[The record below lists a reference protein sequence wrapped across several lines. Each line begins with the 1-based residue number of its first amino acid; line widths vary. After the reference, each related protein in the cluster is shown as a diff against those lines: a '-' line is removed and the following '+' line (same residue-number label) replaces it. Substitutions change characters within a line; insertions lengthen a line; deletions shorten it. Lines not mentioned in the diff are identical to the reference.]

1 MKQIVRIVALLSIAT
16 SLLSPELYATK
27 KGNNVFRQKGNK
39 KENFKGT
46 NPETKAFW
54 LDGRCEFKVLFNFTE
69 HPATYATYESFLG
82 KMLALFQKVGASLD
96 TLKQIGK
103 TLIDWNQFFR
113 KMPPLQKAQL
123 TEEQILNQMPT
134 DLQSGFN
141 AIETRRKEVTRLI
154 GEIENERKK
163 IPLGLEGVKRTT
175 QVLVNIQ
182 QYADIID
189 LLVDNPNDENF
200 DMLSQKVMEAKNG
213 FINSLE
219 CELKYVSEE
228 KQKIA
233 SERAILEQESLDGRN
248 ALITEIETEKHQ
260 KYLEKRAKL
269 EKKKLKQTT
278 QTPEETKTNQ
288 KEILEPET
296 DMSGKFEE
304 NKLEKQA
311 LEDAGSESEG
321 PFTPV
326 TKKEKAL
333 KRKSTNKKNK
343 KSLDDKIKN
352 LEINKPKTK
361 QPVIKKDEIKNLE
374 IKQPKTKQPVI
385 KKDVIKNL
393 EIKQP
398 KTKQPVI
405 KKDEI
410 KNLEIKQPKTKQPV
424 IKKDEIKNLEIKK
437 NLETKQLVIEKY
449 EKQEFKPEETLGDYF
464 IWDPT
469 LSPGKKRY
477 KEVLQRLLNNMRSK
491 QSVFTALRIILSNL
505 ELEDRCKNLITLEG
519 GSWLRNSNSIL
530 FIPQGKDGESGDE
543 QTLCNY
549 LQCGTSNGK
558 YTNILPGTP
567 AFCLPQN
574 ERQRWNKKAMNPKT
588 PPRVKHLAELLLVL
602 QELSDNRHYSLEQQ
616 ERKEPNWASVELIA
630 SVGCRLT
637 AMQNA
642 LTRDGKKRYLQN
654 WLSIVGFTLGISATQ
669 PKAKEI
675 PDEQSL
681 INEIEKELQNLNT
694 ISTTKDRI

>member
-361 QPVIKKDEIKNLE
+361 QPVIKKD
-374 IKQPKTKQPVI
+374 V
-385 KKDVIKNL
+385 
-393 EIKQP
+393 
-398 KTKQPVI
+398 
-405 KKDEI
+405 
-410 KNLEIKQPKTKQPV
+410 
-424 IKKDEIKNLEIKK
+424 IKNLEIKK

>member
-278 QTPEETKTNQ
+278 QTPEET
-288 KEILEPET
+288 
-296 DMSGKFEE
+296 
-304 NKLEKQA
+304 
-311 LEDAGSESEG
+311 
-321 PFTPV
+321 
-326 TKKEKAL
+326 
-333 KRKSTNKKNK
+333 
-343 KSLDDKIKN
+343 
-352 LEINKPKTK
+352 
-361 QPVIKKDEIKNLE
+361 
-374 IKQPKTKQPVI
+374 
-385 KKDVIKNL
+385 
-393 EIKQP
+393 

>member
-385 KKDVIKNL
+385 KKD
-393 EIKQP
+393 
-398 KTKQPVI
+398 
-405 KKDEI
+405 
-410 KNLEIKQPKTKQPV
+410 
-424 IKKDEIKNLEIKK
+424 EIKNLEIKK